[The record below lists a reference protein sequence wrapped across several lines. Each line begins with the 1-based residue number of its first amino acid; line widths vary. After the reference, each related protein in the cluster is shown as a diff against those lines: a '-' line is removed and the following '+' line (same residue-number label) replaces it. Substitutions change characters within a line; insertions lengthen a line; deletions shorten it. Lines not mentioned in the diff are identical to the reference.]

1 MRLSFYRF
9 ASHVTQTLLTQA
21 TQMVNDEVDIDQID
35 FDGIT
40 DNPKTLKELIVNV
53 HSFLIVNIAG
63 K

>member
-1 MRLSFYRF
+1 
-9 ASHVTQTLLTQA
+9 
-21 TQMVNDEVDIDQID
+21 MVNDEVDIDQID